1 MIICESSSYHVVLW
15 LHGVFSTV
23 QYVKVNT
30 NLFHMPHTVTVLVQ
44 ISTKVDVLK
53 IIYIYFINK
62 EKFTC
67 IVITGGLLRNTG
79 DYRKYILVSTQ
90 QLKIMYLP

>member
-1 MIICESSSYHVVLW
+1 MSN
-15 LHGVFSTV
+15 TV
-23 QYVKVNT
+23 QYIKVNT
-30 NLFHMPHTVTVLVQ
+30 NLSPMPNTVAVLVQ

-67 IVITGGLLRNTG
+67 IVITGGLLRNTS
-79 DYRKYILVSTQ
+79 DYRKYILESTQ
-90 QLKIMYLP
+90 LLKIM